1 MDDEH
6 EIDWEASEEGL
17 EPEYRATIRNGTVL
31 LTHWAPW
38 LVAGGVWNELL
49 AARKRAGVA
58 IADLTLTGRN
68 ETELLVTFLSRGR
81 DPAAAEDALCDWA
94 HQVGYRRVWLPD
106 RVVTLDASP
115 DPFAHAEVR
124 CRICGARWH
133 DSAPDFWTM
142 VREQRHFPK
151 WCFICGWELPQ
162 WEVRSATCLDELERM
177 TAPATRRKRARR
189 R

>member
-106 RVVTLDASP
+106 RLVTLDASP

-124 CRICGARWH
+124 CRIWSLRCSPDSLSENAGGTRSAL
-133 DSAPDFWTM
+133 SAPF
-142 VREQRHFPK
+142 RNLGSPK
-151 WCFICGWELPQ
+151 
-162 WEVRSATCLDELERM
+162 
-177 TAPATRRKRARR
+177 RKRICPTLSSVARR
-189 R
+189 WSKA